1 MIEGLDHLLE
11 SRGQP
16 GLAQLRG
23 LLRELLGGHEA
34 EGRLIEEQTLQPRG
48 LRVFRLRFAINGHV
62 RQVIVKRLRPEIA
75 LRGALIAE
83 RWLPAVGMRDS
94 GPALLGSVAEPGG
107 NCGQPAFGYQCTA
120 QSDFRPQPL
129 HDYLTNVAIDG
140 EAQPED
146 AQAARL

>member
-83 RWLPAVGMRDS
+83 RWLPAVGMRS
-94 GPALLGSVAEPGG
+94 EERRVGKECRSRWSP
-107 NCGQPAFGYQCTA
+107 Y
-120 QSDFRPQPL
+120 
-129 HDYLTNVAIDG
+129 H
-140 EAQPED
+140 
-146 AQAARL
+146 